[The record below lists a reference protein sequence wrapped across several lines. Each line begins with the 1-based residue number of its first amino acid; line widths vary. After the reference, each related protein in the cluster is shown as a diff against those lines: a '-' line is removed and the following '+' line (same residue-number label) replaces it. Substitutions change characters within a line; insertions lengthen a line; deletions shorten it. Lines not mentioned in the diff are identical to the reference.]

1 MTSLAA
7 WLKDQDI
14 SDAEFGGRIGCDRGS
29 VGRYARGERFPNPAT
44 LIRIREETEGLV
56 TADDMLRTWETKN
69 PGRAPVTEAPED
81 ETPGGEGGSPGPNAV
96 RDATAAGL
104 VDLPGEAA

>member
-29 VGRYARGERFPNPAT
+29 VGRYARGERFPTPAT
-44 LIRIREETEGLV
+44 LVRIREETGGLV
-56 TADDMLRTWETKN
+56 NADDMLRTWEAKN
-69 PGRAPVTEAPED
+69 PGQAPE
-81 ETPGGEGGSPGPNAV
+81 GEGAVDESGAPNAV
-96 RDATAAGL
+96 RDASAGEL
-104 VDLPGEAA
+104 VARPGEAA